1 MYVANDF
8 HFCRSLRRQ
17 QGAESDLA
25 GRRTR
30 CGFAYAV
37 CFRYTGSEPEPV
49 GQGGSFMASADYINT
64 ASAYQPRPGDIVSR
78 CGLLCNTCSA
88 YIAGACPG
96 CPSLETGECVIRDC
110 AELKGTSCLDC
121 QADSCYHF
129 EAYVWRRKTMNAVA
143 KRFFRLTRQGAAEA
157 ARAAAAEAAAA
168 DAARGAAARAA
179 AAAAAS
185 RPAAGPRPGG
195 RKRSGRRSP
204 GVVGLRIRAEHFHV
218 RAAARPRVQRLRHPR
233 VQRVP

>member
-1 MYVANDF
+1 
-8 HFCRSLRRQ
+8 
-17 QGAESDLA
+17 
-25 GRRTR
+25 
-30 CGFAYAV
+30 
-37 CFRYTGSEPEPV
+37 
-49 GQGGSFMASADYINT
+49 MASADYINT

-143 KRFFRLTRQGAAEA
+143 KRFFRLTRQGG
-157 ARAAAAEAAAA
+157 AAAAGAAGAAAA
-168 DAARGAAARAA
+168 GRAAGACGTGGCGGCGTGGGSTGGCGGCSLKNSGCPAARWAETLAA
-179 AAAAAS
+179 
-185 RPAAGPRPGG
+185 
-195 RKRSGRRSP
+195 
-204 GVVGLRIRAEHFHV
+204 V
-218 RAAARPRVQRLRHPR
+218 
-233 VQRVP
+233 

>member
-88 YIAGACPG
+88 YLAGACPG

-143 KRFFRLTRQGAAEA
+143 KRFFRLTRQGG
-157 ARAAAAEAAAA
+157 AAAAGAAGAAAA
-168 DAARGAAARAA
+168 GRAAGACGTGGCGGCGTGGGSTGGCGGCSLKNGGCPAARWAETL
-179 AAAAAS
+179 
-185 RPAAGPRPGG
+185 AAG
-195 RKRSGRRSP
+195 
-204 GVVGLRIRAEHFHV
+204 
-218 RAAARPRVQRLRHPR
+218 
-233 VQRVP
+233 